1 MRAVVIVVL
10 LPFAQLLVEQ
20 PNVIADAVFVEE
32 LVELLVINAV
42 RAFDLAIQP
51 RRPGSDVHVADV
63 QAFEVPVESR
73 LELGPVVRLN
83 HLHAKPNRIA
93 VC

>member
-1 MRAVVIVVL
+1 
-10 LPFAQLLVEQ
+10 
-20 PNVIADAVFVEE
+20 
-32 LVELLVINAV
+32 
-42 RAFDLAIQP
+42 
-51 RRPGSDVHVADV
+51 VADV

-93 VC
+93 VCWLQAS